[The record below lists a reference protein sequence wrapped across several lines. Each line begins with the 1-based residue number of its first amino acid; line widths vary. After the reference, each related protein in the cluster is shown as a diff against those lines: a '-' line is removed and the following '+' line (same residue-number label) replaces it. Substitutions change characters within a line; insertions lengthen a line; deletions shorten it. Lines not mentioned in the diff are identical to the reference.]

1 MKTSAHSKGLIGAHD
16 MGGELAERYGT
27 GPDVEDRLGFYVGQL
42 GS

>member
-1 MKTSAHSKGLIGAHD
+1 MKTSAHSKGLIGAH

-27 GPDVEDRLGFYVGQL
+27 GPDVENRLGFYVGQL